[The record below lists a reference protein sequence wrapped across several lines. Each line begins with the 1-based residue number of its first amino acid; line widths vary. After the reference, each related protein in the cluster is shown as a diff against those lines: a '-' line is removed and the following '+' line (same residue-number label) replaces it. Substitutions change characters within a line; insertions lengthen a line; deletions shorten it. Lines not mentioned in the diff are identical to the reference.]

1 MKTREEILA
10 ELQEGLSSGVLSEA
24 DIQPFVARQPEVAP
38 APAFMPENKLEKLS
52 AVDVMFYV
60 AGIVLFSAIVS
71 VIVQTWDDGNA
82 LVRIFL
88 SAGIGMGLWAIAYYL
103 IKSSFQNDIRRG
115 LTNSLLLT
123 GSLLVILGGYIVTN
137 EIIEGF
143 DKVNYIPAAFALAI
157 LGGLHI
163 GFDRL
168 IRRDLILLM
177 GVLLS
182 VAAFPVLLFGLLQD
196 LDVSMDVWVMIF
208 ILSSALLVYA
218 TRVIAKV
225 NPDRE
230 KIHSSFDSLAAFL
243 ALLSMY
249 VASYGDYGVL
259 WFGILIAAIF
269 GIFYLSIIMQNK
281 HLLGNASFFMVLTI
295 VTISFKYF
303 SGYGITFSLIV
314 AAIGLLGSAAV
325 ASNIHKKYF
334 KQSA

>member
-10 ELQEGLSSGVLSEA
+10 ELQEGLSSGVLTEA
-24 DIQPFVARQPEVAP
+24 DIQPFITTQPEVALVP
-38 APAFMPENKLEKLS
+38 ASEPENKLERLS

-71 VIVQTWDDGNA
+71 IIVQTWDDDNT

-88 SAGIGMGLWAIAYYL
+88 SAVIGIGLWLIAYYL

-115 LTNSLLLT
+115 LTNALLLT

-137 EIIEGF
+137 EIIGGF

-157 LGGLHI
+157 LGGLHV

-168 IRRDLILLM
+168 IKRGLILLM

-182 VAAFPVLLFGLLQD
+182 VASFPVLLFGLLQD
-196 LDVSMDVWVMIF
+196 LDVPMDVWVMIF
-208 ILSSALLVYA
+208 IFSSALLAYA
-218 TRVIAKV
+218 TRVVAKV

-230 KIHSSFDSLAAFL
+230 KIDNSFDSLAAFL

-259 WFGILIAAIF
+259 WFGVLIAAIF

-314 AAIGLLGSAAV
+314 AALGLLGSAAV